1 MRAAAGEGVQ
11 EPFPWGAAMHAG
23 LCLLRLP
30 QRDFWAM
37 TPRELWAAMGGSRP
51 RGPVPERAGL
61 EALMGA
67 FPDGEAVG
75 SSQ

>member
-1 MRAAAGEGVQ
+1 
-11 EPFPWGAAMHAG
+11 MHAG

-51 RGPVPERAGL
+51 HGPAPERAGL

-67 FPDGEAVG
+67 FPD
-75 SSQ
+75 